1 MVNSSAEEMKAD
13 VLNGDYELDQ
23 SLKRV
28 RDFLSGQLCID
39 ARYFGNVARF
49 IKHRSREAK
58 SKSKRKPAASTTTS
72 ITTSITTSASS
83 VGTYTAATT
92 AASATSSASFVASA
106 SSNNSIN
113 SFQAAAITTTVTMTA
128 ASLSSNSLSLG
139 ARQHSFIEK
148 EGRSL
153 QQSLSQPP
161 PPTVPAPTPAIYDQ
175 NNMPD
180 QMLIRRRIFSNAAD
194 MRYPKL
200 ALFAAK
206 RIPENSELLL

>member
-1 MVNSSAEEMKAD
+1 MKAGE
-13 VLNGDYELDQ
+13 LNDHDDYDLDQ
-23 SLKRV
+23 SLERV

-58 SKSKRKPAASTTTS
+58 SKSKRKPSASTSTSIPNS
-72 ITTSITTSASS
+72 ITTSSMTSASS